1 MKIVAVAFSASEAKS
16 KGCDEKR
23 FKVLK
28 DKVM

>member
-16 KGCDEKR
+16 KGCEKR
-23 FKVLK
+23 CKVLK